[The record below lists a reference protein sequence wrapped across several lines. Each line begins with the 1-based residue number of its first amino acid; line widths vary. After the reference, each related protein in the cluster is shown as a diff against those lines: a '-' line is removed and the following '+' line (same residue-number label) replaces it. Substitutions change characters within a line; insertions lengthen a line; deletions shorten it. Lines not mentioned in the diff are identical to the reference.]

1 MVELCSNVEIKTKFD
16 LLMFGVKLTNLGCC
30 KGHCGVVLTHNL
42 RSKSYM
48 FGYHIDKV
56 EY

>member
-1 MVELCSNVEIKTKFD
+1 MVELCSHVEIKTKFD

-30 KGHCGVVLTHNL
+30 NRHCGVVLTHNL

-48 FGYHIDKV
+48 F
-56 EY
+56 